1 MRNLINNYDGPLA
14 LEIALLFYLGV
25 FIAIIIK
32 EFIKERRFKVY
43 ERNPGKAQNV
53 QNRVQGKEEKRSQA
67 PCTKFR
73 GVQSGRGKTEIQ

>member
-25 FIAIIIK
+25 FIVIIIK

-43 ERNPGKAQNV
+43 ERNSRKAQNV
-53 QNRVQGKEEKRSQA
+53 QNRVPSKAEKRSPA
-67 PCTKFR
+67 SCAKFR